1 MKKFKGTK
9 CAHIGT
15 SYTPI
20 RDAEINKIEAEIKA
34 RQARL
39 DAMFEKLLADN
50 QDVLLRL
57 KEKNT
62 YTIKDFW
69 NSWGK

>member
-1 MKKFKGTK
+1 MKKFKSTK
-9 CAHIGT
+9 YAHIGT

-50 QDVLLRL
+50 QDVLWRL
-57 KEKNT
+57 KEKDI
-62 YTIKDFW
+62 YTIEDFR
-69 NSWGK
+69 NSRGK